1 MAPNPVN
8 VIDTFSS
15 FSRFITTSPK
25 PNYLITKNLCVNS
38 IQSTK
43 FRVSSSS
50 SSPTCRLNAV
60 SAVSINGSGFKD
72 MGRSQIKIG
81 ETTNLL
87 KVSAVSNGGAGG
99 TGGGFGGGN
108 SGGSGGG
115 GRGDGAENGG
125 GNWSLISW
133 YLKLLEMYPLLTKS
147 VTSALL
153 NLIGDLA
160 CQILIDKVPTAD
172 VKRTFIFT
180 FLGFA
185 LVGPALHF
193 WYLYLSKLVTASGAT
208 GAVLS
213 LVLDQFVFSPIFL
226 GVFLSTLVTL
236 EGKPSQVVPKLRQEW
251 FSAVIAN
258 WQLWI
263 PFQFLNFRFVPQNF
277 QVLAANV
284 VALAWNVILSFKA
297 HKAILPKQD

>member
-15 FSRFITTSPK
+15 FSRFITTSPR
-25 PNYLITKNLCVNS
+25 PTYLASKNLCINP
-38 IQSTK
+38 IQSSN

-50 SSPTCRLNAV
+50 SSPRLNTV
-60 SAVSINGSGFKD
+60 SAISSNGAGFKD
-72 MGRSQIKIG
+72 MGHSKIKVRDVSSD
-81 ETTNLL
+81 LL
-87 KVSAVSNGGAGG
+87 RVSAVSDGG
-99 TGGGFGGGN
+99 TGGGFGDSGDGN
-108 SGGSGGG
+108 TGGSGGG
-115 GRGDGAENGG
+115 GDGAENGG
-125 GNWSLISW
+125 SNWSFISW
-133 YLKLLEMYPLLTKS
+133 YLKLLEIYPLLTKS

-160 CQILIDKVPTAD
+160 CQILIDKVPTVD
-172 VKRTFIFT
+172 LKRTFIFT
-180 FLGFA
+180 LLGFS

-193 WYLYLSKLVTASGAT
+193 WYLYLSKLVTSPGAT

-213 LVLDQFVFSPIFL
+213 LVLDQFIFSPIFL

-236 EGKPSQVVPKLRQEW
+236 EGKPSQVVPKLQQEW

-297 HKAILPKQD
+297 HKAILPKQE

>member
-1 MAPNPVN
+1 MSPNPVN
-8 VIDTFSS
+8 AIDTFSS

-25 PNYLITKNLCVNS
+25 PTYLVCKNLCVNP
-38 IQSTK
+38 IQISN

-50 SSPTCRLNAV
+50 PRLN
-60 SAVSINGSGFKD
+60 SASAISINGAGFKD
-72 MGRSQIKIG
+72 MGPFRIKVRDI
-81 ETTNLL
+81 NNDPLR
-87 KVSAVSNGGAGG
+87 VSAVSDVG
-99 TGGGFGGGN
+99 TGGGFGDSGDGN

-115 GRGDGAENGG
+115 GDGAENGG
-125 GNWSLISW
+125 SNWSLITW

-160 CQILIDKVPTAD
+160 CQILIDKVPTVD
-172 VKRTFIFT
+172 VQRTFIFT
-180 FLGFA
+180 FLGFT

-193 WYLYLSKLVTASGAT
+193 WYLYLSKLVTAPGAT

-213 LVLDQFVFSPIFL
+213 LVLDQFIFSPIFL

-236 EGKPSQVVPKLRQEW
+236 EGKPSQVVPKLQQEW
-251 FSAVIAN
+251 FSAVIVN

-297 HKAILPKQD
+297 HKAILPKQE